1 MKKKIDCI
9 TFYNENLMF
18 DIRYEILSDFVDY
31 FIICESLYDHR
42 GIKKKLNFN
51 ISKYKTENKI
61 KYIIYEKPFEEK
73 INLWKNQALQ
83 REYILKNLDFADD
96 DDYIFFSD
104 PDEIPQPEII
114 KNFNL
119 NKKYGIFMQKFYNY
133 KFNLFNKYESPWEGT
148 RVAKKKN
155 LHSIDYLRQKIKC
168 KNLQYS
174 FFRFDKEKS
183 IEIFPEGGW
192 HFNNIMEPYDISI
205 KLKKF
210 SHTEYSSKRFSD
222 IEKIAFKIE
231 NKQDLFER
239 GHTYQKVPLDNKLPN
254 YVIMNKEKLKKFIL

>member
-1 MKKKIDCI
+1 M
-9 TFYNENLMF
+9 
-18 DIRYEILSDFVDY
+18 
-31 FIICESLYDHR
+31 
-42 GIKKKLNFN
+42 GG
-51 ISKYKTENKI
+51 NKS
-61 KYIIYEKPFEEK
+61 
-73 INLWKNQALQ
+73 
-83 REYILKNLDFADD
+83 R
-96 DDYIFFSD
+96 
-104 PDEIPQPEII
+104 
-114 KNFNL
+114 
-119 NKKYGIFMQKFYNY
+119 
-133 KFNLFNKYESPWEGT
+133 
-148 RVAKKKN
+148 KKKN

-205 KLKKF
+205 KLQKF

-254 YVIMNKEKLKKFIL
+254 YVITNKEKFKKFIL